1 MKKYSENIQNRFTA
15 RHKKCINICGQVK
28 GKRILDIGCY
38 VGWFQREML
47 KRGTKEVIGIDVSQK
62 FLEKAKVNVPGVK
75 FVKMSALEL
84 NFPTNSFDLVTIFDV
99 LEHLPREKENK
110 VFSRIYKILRP
121 KGKLIISVPNY
132 HFFANLFDPAWYIGH
147 RHYSLRKLTYLLNKS
162 GFLVEK
168 SEIKGGIISILS
180 MIFLYFFKFIFNA
193 EIPFKEYVDKLK
205 CKEYREN
212 RKGIMTIFVV
222 ARKNQVN

>member
-15 RHKKCINICGQVK
+15 RHKKCISICGEVK
-28 GKRILDIGCY
+28 GKKILNIGSY
-38 VGWFQREML
+38 NGWFEKEMIN
-47 KRGTKEVIGIDVSQK
+47 RGAKEIVGIDINDK
-62 FLEKAKVNVPGVK
+62 FLKMAKNNVPKAKYL
-75 FVKMSALEL
+75 KMSALEL
-84 NFPTNSFDLVTIFDV
+84 NFPKDSFDIITMFDV